1 MEQPFSSMTPPPLP
15 SELIDLAFRRARRAG
30 VRVPKRAPLEL
41 RIKVKERAKISCA
54 GNVVLSRLRKLL
66 TSAPHFPSL
75 HPFYYELAD
84 ILVGVEGVRR
94 ALAHVKWGEEMVD
107 KLMREHL
114 RKAGRARDRRGAAEA
129 RRAFYG
135 RLSSILRD
143 LEPSL
148 SLLREASAKLRSL
161 PSIDVNGVVVVV
173 AGAPN
178 VGKSS
183 FVRCVSTAK
192 PEVASYPFTTRSLLV
207 GHLEWRG
214 VRVQVMDAPGL
225 LDRPLHERNPIERQ
239 AIAALRHAAKAAI
252 FIIDPSETS
261 GYDLSQ
267 QVNVYRELTRELSY
281 IPFVPALN
289 KVDLAREDQ
298 LDRAKR
304 LLGMEDVPKMVAI
317 RCEGVKEVL
326 EEALRLCKVA

>member
-1 MEQPFSSMTPPPLP
+1 MGQPFSSMIPPPSS
-15 SELIDLAFRRARRAG
+15 SELIDIAFRRARKAG
-30 VRVPKRAPLEL
+30 AAAPKAGPPEL
-41 RIKVKERAKISCA
+41 KVKVKEGARVSCA
-54 GNVVLSRLRKLL
+54 GGVVLSRLRKVL
-66 TSAPHFPSL
+66 TSAPDFPSL

-84 ILVGVEGVRR
+84 ILVGVGNVRK
-94 ALAHVKWGEEMVD
+94 ALAHVKWGEGMVAR
-107 KLMREHL
+107 LMKEYLRRVRRAKSGRE
-114 RKAGRARDRRGAAEA
+114 AAEA

-148 SLLREASAKLRSL
+148 SLLREASLKLREL
-161 PSIDVNGVVVVV
+161 PSIDVSGVVVVV

-192 PEVASYPFTTRSLLV
+192 PKVAPYPFTTRSVLV
-207 GHLEWRG
+207 GHLRWRG
-214 VRVQVMDAPGL
+214 VEVQVMDTPGL

-239 AIAALRHAAKAAI
+239 AIASLRHLAKAAI
-252 FIIDPSETS
+252 FIIDASETS
-261 GYDLSQ
+261 GYSLEQ
-267 QVNVYRELTRELSY
+267 QVNVYREISRELSS

-289 KVDLAREDQ
+289 KIDLAKVAQVE
-298 LDRAKR
+298 RAKQ
-304 LLGMEDVPKMVAI
+304 LLGVGEVLKMVAI

-326 EEALRLCKVA
+326 EEALKLCGVG